1 MADDTELEGFKSTR
15 YFSRSW
21 ALLTKDR
28 GWIKPVLLMTVA
40 LLVPIVGWL
49 GVIGYIAEWARLT
62 AWGVNAAPK
71 QRGVRVGECIASGFR
86 VAIVYIVWS
95 FCIGLIAGIAAVIPL
110 LGGLA
115 AFAWW
120 LFSIFLSVVV
130 MVAMLRATIYQKIRA
145 GLRVKTIWQMVS
157 HDSSGLIRILGIEIV
172 GGLIIGAICT
182 VVAIIFFVNLLPQ
195 IFYFA
200 AYLDQ
205 YQAILSADM
214 QAVLALQL
222 LGTIL
227 SALGPAF
234 IVVYLLCGFV
244 GMVLSMLV
252 ATAVALWMRQ
262 FDVASWGR
270 EEDPIAIAGQSADD
284 DSYATPVTPGVP
296 GDAAQ
301 AAAGAA
307 AAAAVAH
314 AAAEKDEE
322 PVAEDAP
329 EGVSEDE
336 PEVVEIETVAAAP
349 EVPAE
354 PEPTTEPEP
363 AAEPEVAVESEVEP
377 TVDPEP
383 ENPSPIEDHN
393 AERPEE

>member
-195 IFYFA
+195 IFYYA

-205 YQAILSADM
+205 YQAILSTDM

-244 GMVLSMLV
+244 GVVLSMLV

-296 GDAAQ
+296 GDATQ
-301 AAAGAA
+301 TAAAAA
-307 AAAAVAH
+307 AAAAVVH

-322 PVAEDAP
+322 PVAEDAS

-336 PEVVEIETVAAAP
+336 PEVEVVEVETVAAAP
-349 EVPAE
+349 EVPTE

-363 AAEPEVAVESEVEP
+363 APEVEP

-383 ENPSPIEDHN
+383 ESPSPIEDHN
-393 AERPEE
+393 EERPEE

>member
-71 QRGVRVGECIASGFR
+71 QRGVRAGECIASGFR

-205 YQAILSADM
+205 YQAILSSDM

-244 GMVLSMLV
+244 GVVLSMLV

-284 DSYATPVTPGVP
+284 DSYAAPVTPGVP
-296 GDAAQ
+296 GDATQTA
-301 AAAGAA
+301 AA
-307 AAAAVAH
+307 AAAAVVH

-322 PVAEDAP
+322 PAGEDAS
-329 EGVSEDE
+329 EYVSEDE
-336 PEVVEIETVAAAP
+336 PEVEVVEVETVAAAP

-363 AAEPEVAVESEVEP
+363 APEVEP